1 MDGWLRILI
10 SKLFIGK
17 FSFGLGV
24 GTHHGAG
31 SQILPT
37 LGPGSRPFNIRISP
51 TTRREYIRCGVIVVS
66 VGVDWGKRQIKP
78 LFAFLR
84 SVHFKYIQFLFWTN
98 PTLQMR

>member
-37 LGPGSRPFNIRISP
+37 LGPGSRPFNIWIFSS
-51 TTRREYIRCGVIVVS
+51 TWREYIRGGIIVVS
-66 VGVDWGKRQIKP
+66 VGVDRRK
-78 LFAFLR
+78 
-84 SVHFKYIQFLFWTN
+84 
-98 PTLQMR
+98 